1 MNRLLLLCLISLST
15 TLLANE
21 NSDHAEIKPKFT
33 ESLYLGAETNGS
45 TVIAVGERGHIALSD
60 DYGASWHQAQKVP
73 TRTTLTAIAMINN
86 NAWAVGHD
94 TTILYSSDN
103 GQNWVKQF
111 EDVEREMPLLDVLFL
126 NESEGFAIGAY
137 GTYLSTFDGGK
148 NWTDGII
155 FTDEDFHL
163 NKIVRVD
170 EFKFFVVAEGGKA
183 YRSFDAGKNW
193 ESLDLPYSGSMFG
206 AVVFE
211 GQIVLYG
218 LRGNV
223 LVTDDFGNSFTQLDT
238 PILDSLFGSEHTYN
252 NKLLLVGA
260 NGAVLQYKNNRL
272 SKVNLSK
279 SDGDYTGILSVKT
292 DKLILLGETGL
303 MTKDMR

>member
-1 MNRLLLLCLISLST
+1 
-15 TLLANE
+15 
-21 NSDHAEIKPKFT
+21 
-33 ESLYLGAETNGS
+33 
-45 TVIAVGERGHIALSD
+45 
-60 DYGASWHQAQKVP
+60 
-73 TRTTLTAIAMINN
+73 MINN

-94 TTILYSSDN
+94 TTILYSADN

-148 NWTDGII
+148 NWSDGII

-211 GQIVLYG
+211 ATTFEL
-218 LRGNV
+218 LNLKPLKLGNFV
-223 LVTDDFGNSFTQLDT
+223 A
-238 PILDSLFGSEHTYN
+238 P
-252 NKLLLVGA
+252 
-260 NGAVLQYKNNRL
+260 
-272 SKVNLSK
+272 
-279 SDGDYTGILSVKT
+279 
-292 DKLILLGETGL
+292 
-303 MTKDMR
+303 